1 MLLCDHNI
9 LFVGFLCRD
18 VPSSA
23 ALPII
28 RPALGRQQSI
38 AERAKRAMQGYLN
51 HFLGNI
57 SIVNSP
63 EVCFVHE
70 LLKIY
75 VCHVMEHSRYSLSFC
90 VRHLLQF
97 DVIGRVIC

>member
-1 MLLCDHNI
+1 MLICDHNI
-9 LFVGFLCRD
+9 LYVCFLCRD

-38 AERAKRAMQGYLN
+38 ADRAKRAMQGYLN

-57 SIVNSP
+57 SIVNSH

-75 VCHVMEHSRYSLSFC
+75 VVML
-90 VRHLLQF
+90 
-97 DVIGRVIC
+97 

>member
-1 MLLCDHNI
+1 MCNFCRALCNCNMLPWGPNVLY
-9 LFVGFLCRD
+9 VVFLCRD

-38 AERAKRAMQGYLN
+38 ADRAKSAMQGYLN

-57 SIVNSP
+57 SIVNSR

-70 LLKIY
+70 LLKIFVY
-75 VCHVMEHSRYSLSFC
+75 
-90 VRHLLQF
+90 QF
-97 DVIGRVIC
+97 DVIEHSH